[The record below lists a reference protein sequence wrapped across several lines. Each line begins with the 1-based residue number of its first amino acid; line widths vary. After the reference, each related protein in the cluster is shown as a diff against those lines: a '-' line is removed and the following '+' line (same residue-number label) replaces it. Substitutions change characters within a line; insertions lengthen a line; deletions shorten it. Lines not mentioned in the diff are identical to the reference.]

1 MCIIISFSR
10 NKKEGIKME
19 QMPDKYAVLIA
30 IVIIVLIV
38 YAIIS
43 DNFALD
49 LLKSVISAIMLILIY
64 FENKKLSVALG
75 IIILLLYWIKLKK
88 E

>member
-1 MCIIISFSR
+1 
-10 NKKEGIKME
+10 ME